1 MYQPSTI
8 PYQEHRGFKRTFR
21 QGHLSLGLFFPLE
34 AFEGDTPR
42 MLDQVALAK
51 RAEALGFSAL
61 WFRDVPLRDPSF
73 GDVGQVFDPW
83 VYLGYMAAHTT
94 KIALGTASIALPL
107 RHPLHTAK
115 AAASVDQLS
124 DGRLLLGVASGDR
137 PVEFPAFNVNPDER
151 AEVFRERCEVIR
163 QAHSTN
169 FEPIRWSHGE
179 LLGADLVPKPT
190 TREIPLFVTGHS
202 RQPLDWI
209 ARESHGWIN
218 YPRPPKMQRL
228 IVEDW
233 RQETAKQCGTIYKPF
248 LQSLYID
255 LDEHPSTPPS
265 PIHLGFRLGRNHLLA
280 LLDTLQEIGVDHVI
294 LNLKYGKRP
303 AAEVIEELGKH
314 IVPQFGAQ
322 VPDSPT

>member
-1 MYQPSTI
+1 MYQPSTT

-34 AFEGDTPR
+34 AFQGDTPS

-51 RAEALGFSAL
+51 RVEALGFSAL

-94 KIALGTASIALPL
+94 KIAIGTASIALPL

-169 FEPIRWSHGE
+169 FEPIRWNGGE
-179 LLGADLVPKPT
+179 LLGADLIPKPT
-190 TREIPLFVTGHS
+190 TRQIPLFVTGHS
-202 RQPLDWI
+202 RQSLDWI

-218 YPRPPKMQRL
+218 YPRPPKIQRM
-228 IVEDW
+228 IVDDW
-233 RQETAKQCGTIYKPF
+233 RQQVMTECGPVYKPF
-248 LQSLYID
+248 IQSLYID
-255 LDEHPSTPPS
+255 LDALPSTPPS
-265 PIHLGFRLGRNHLLA
+265 PIHLGFRLGRDHLRT
-280 LLDTLQEIGVDHVI
+280 LLENLQEIGVDHVI
-294 LNLKYGKRP
+294 LNLKYGKRS
-303 AAEVIEELGKH
+303 AVDVIEELGTH
-314 IVPQFGAQ
+314 IVPHFGAQ
-322 VPDSPT
+322 VSAKLS